1 MQGCNLLLGTFCFL
15 FLSMLL
21 HEVLPLFSA
30 PLCCVSSLPIT
41 HRSVKNLVK
50 VQGKPYQPLFVY
62 QNNHFKNVQN
72 PKYNT
77 LLEQLLW
84 NIIFFQ
90 KQMFFLLQN
99 AISKYIYTLEQLF
112 HNRKNSFQKNYSKIG
127 FFLLWNNNY
136 GIQTLL
142 EQLFQI

>member
-41 HRSVKNLVK
+41 HRSIKNLVK

-72 PKYNT
+72 PKYST

-84 NIIFFQ
+84 NIIFFF
-90 KQMFFLLQN
+90 KNRCFFYYRMT
-99 AISKYIYTLEQLF
+99 ISKYIYTLEQLF
-112 HNRKNSFQKNYSKIG
+112 HNRKNSFQKNYFKIG
-127 FFLLWNNNY
+127 FFCY
-136 GIQTLL
+136 GITIM
-142 EQLFQI
+142 EYKHTTIP